1 MKGFETLEHPA
12 DLKIRAF
19 GKNKKELFLNT
30 MVGMYTG
37 ARYESEGR
45 EIKREIQISSLD
57 SSALLVDFLSELL
70 YLTETNKE
78 VYHRIQFQKFNNQDL
93 QGTLIGKKLQKIG
106 VLIKGATYHQL
117 QIHQREDGIWEATI
131 LFDI

>member
-37 ARYESEGR
+37 ARKSKE
-45 EIKREIQISSLD
+45 KFKFP
-57 SSALLVDFLSELL
+57 LLIPPL
-70 YLTETNKE
+70 YW
-78 VYHRIQFQKFNNQDL
+78 
-93 QGTLIGKKLQKIG
+93 LI
-106 VLIKGATYHQL
+106 
-117 QIHQREDGIWEATI
+117 
-131 LFDI
+131 F